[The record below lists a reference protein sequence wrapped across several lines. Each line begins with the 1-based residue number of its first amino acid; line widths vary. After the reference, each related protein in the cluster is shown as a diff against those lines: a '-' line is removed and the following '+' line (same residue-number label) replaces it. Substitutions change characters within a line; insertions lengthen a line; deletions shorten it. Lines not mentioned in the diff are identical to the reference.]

1 MHSGRDT
8 VDSACDSGVEVSGAI
23 TSPSPVY
30 VSGSVDVHLPSR
42 HTSKP
47 TDDDQAPAVTQV
59 APPQLSHDPLQL
71 FETDDDGDT

>member
-1 MHSGRDT
+1 MHSGRRSRDT
-8 VDSACDSGVEVSGAI
+8 VDSACDSGA

-30 VSGSVDVHLPSR
+30 VSESLGHRLPSP

-47 TDDDQAPAVTQV
+47 ADDDQAPAVTQA
-59 APPQLSHDPLQL
+59 APPRPLHDPLQL